1 MASGACCTAGLQ
13 VEAPASRQRVIP
25 AVEPSQQGLQTLP
38 QAPQSESELAHK
50 YGLKDNRANCGTT

>member
-50 YGLKDNRANCGTT
+50 YGLKDN